1 MTIADT
7 SEFAQFL
14 RELDEPALS
23 ALLTARPDLMSPP
36 PPDFDALAARA
47 SSRSSLNLAA
57 LQLDYVTL
65 VLLSVLHSTGD
76 TPRQQLSR
84 ILQVEPDAATLRN
97 AYSTLRQLALAWS
110 KGDALFVAGKFEIE
124 SLQPLAAQYPPLPP
138 RLPTLPI
145 TMIDGVAL
153 DHAGAGSAAE
163 LIRLAEQLLTT
174 CAQQPVL
181 QLRAGGVSTRELS
194 RIAKSASIDPE
205 MVALLL
211 ELCYASG
218 LLGLD
223 GVGEVEVES
232 WLPTAVFD
240 HWRTDSPGQ
249 RWTTLARAWLS
260 MRRQPSFVERR
271 DERARRIAPLSV
283 ELACSEAPWL
293 RQQLLTC
300 FADLPTAAVTTP
312 AAMLEL
318 LTWRAPV
325 RIAAAELAPDGS
337 RAPIVRAVL
346 IEAATLGVLGM
357 NSRTP
362 NHYGLTGFGRA
373 LLSAEDSADVLN
385 KLLPA
390 PVDHVLVQADL
401 TVIAPGPLTSELAH
415 DIALLATVESAGAAT
430 VYRVT
435 ADSLRRALD
444 TGWSRD
450 DLHRFFATNSATG
463 TPQALSYLIDDAARR
478 HGGLR
483 VGGASAYLH
492 SGDESLIAAL
502 LADPRCAQLRLRRL
516 APAVLIAN
524 TAAVTLVSTLRSA
537 GYAAAEEDASG
548 ALVLSAPTRRR
559 ALRTR
564 PLEPERPAPPR
575 TLEQL
580 QRDAQEAIT
589 RIHSGEERRR
599 ILQRVSRIGNTDS
612 GSSGAIDTD
621 LGAGSEAIM
630 GLIYA
635 CIAGKQQLWIRF
647 IDAQGALQCRCVRP
661 LAVGAGYLRAE
672 DERNETSHT
681 LALHRIASASVAE

>member
-23 ALLTARPDLMSPP
+23 ALLTARPDLMNPP

-47 SSRSSLNLAA
+47 ASRNSLDLAT

-65 VLLSVLHSTGD
+65 VLLSVLHTTD
-76 TPRQQLSR
+76 DEPRQQLTR
-84 ILQVEPDAATLRN
+84 ILQAEPDAATLRS
-97 AYSTLRQLALAWS
+97 AYTTLQRLALAWS
-110 KGDALFVAGKFEIE
+110 KGDTLFVAGRLENEF
-124 SLQPLAAQYPPLPP
+124 LQPLAARRPSLPP
-138 RLPTLPI
+138 RLPALPI
-145 TMIDGVAL
+145 TVIDAAAL

-163 LIRLAEQLLTT
+163 LIRLAEQLLTA
-174 CAQQPVL
+174 CAQQPVQ
-181 QLRAGGVSTRELS
+181 QLRAGGVSARELS
-194 RIAKSASIDPE
+194 RIAKSASIDAE
-205 MVALLL
+205 IAAVLL
-211 ELCYASG
+211 ELCYAAG
-218 LLGLD
+218 LLGID
-223 GVGEVEVES
+223 AAGEVES

-260 MRRQPSFVERR
+260 MRRQPSFVERS
-271 DERARRIAPLSV
+271 DERARRIAPLSA
-283 ELACSEAPWL
+283 ELTRAEAPWL
-293 RQQLLTC
+293 REQLLAC
-300 FADLPTAAVTTP
+300 FADLPTVAVTTP
-312 AAMLEL
+312 AAVLEL

-325 RIAAAELAPDGS
+325 RIAAAELAPDGLQT
-337 RAPIVRAVL
+337 PIVQAVL
-346 IEAATLGVLGM
+346 IEAATLGILGM

-362 NHYGLTGFGRA
+362 NHYGLTSFGRA
-373 LLSAEDSADVLN
+373 LLSGEDSADVLS
-385 KLLPA
+385 KLLPE

-401 TVIAPGPLTSELAH
+401 TVIAPGPLTNELAH
-415 DIALLATVESAGAAT
+415 DIALLATMESAGAAT

-444 TGWSRD
+444 SGWSRD
-450 DLHRFFATNSATG
+450 DLHRFFATHSATG

-483 VGGASAYLH
+483 IGGASAYLH
-492 SGDESLIAAL
+492 SADESLIAAL

-516 APAVLIAN
+516 APAVLIAHI
-524 TAAVTLVSTLRSA
+524 AAATLVSTLRSA

-559 ALRTR
+559 AIGAL
-564 PLEPERPAPPR
+564 PIEQKRPAPPC
-575 TLEQL
+575 TSEQL

-589 RIHSGEERRR
+589 RVHSGEERRR
-599 ILQRVSRIGNTDS
+599 ILQRVSRIGNTDRD
-612 GSSGAIDTD
+612 SSGAIDTD
-621 LGAGSEAIM
+621 LGAGSEATL

-635 CIAGKQQLWIRF
+635 CIADKQRLWVRF
-647 IDAQGALQCRCVRP
+647 IDAQGALQCRLVRP